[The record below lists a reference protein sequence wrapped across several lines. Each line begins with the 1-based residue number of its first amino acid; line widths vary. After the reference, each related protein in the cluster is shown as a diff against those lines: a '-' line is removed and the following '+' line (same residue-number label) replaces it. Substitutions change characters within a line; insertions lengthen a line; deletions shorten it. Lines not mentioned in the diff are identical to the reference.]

1 MSTIQAALED
11 INWLSKRLK
20 GIITLSEEI
29 KTYDTMKT
37 QTEEFKTQLS
47 SQKTELTK
55 ILKKVKDE
63 QLELSK
69 LAQLQQTVIEVHN
82 KQVDSILSKAR
93 TDAEE
98 VRQKAEREAQALRMS
113 SQADKASIDKEI
125 SIKIDKLNSLKK
137 EVQDTSSVLS
147 SLQKHISELK
157 AKF

>member
-1 MSTIQAALED
+1 MSTVQAALED

-55 ILKKVKDE
+55 FIQKIKDKE
-63 QLELSK
+63 LELSK
-69 LAQLQQTVIEVHN
+69 LLETHQSIIESHN
-82 KQVDSILSKAR
+82 KQVDVVLSKAR

-98 VRQKAEREAQALRMS
+98 VRQKAERDAQALRMS
-113 SQADKASIDKEI
+113 SQADKISIDKEI
-125 SIKIDKLNSLKK
+125 YNQTDRLSSLRK
-137 EVQDTSSVLS
+137 EVQDTSNILS